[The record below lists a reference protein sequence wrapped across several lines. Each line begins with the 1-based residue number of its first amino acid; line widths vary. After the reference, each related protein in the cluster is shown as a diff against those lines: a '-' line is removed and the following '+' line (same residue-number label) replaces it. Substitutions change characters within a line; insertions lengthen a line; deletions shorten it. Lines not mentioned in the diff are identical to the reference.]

1 MNGFVFF
8 FYIYCY
14 HKKANLK
21 YIYVYIFRDP
31 GNRCCAQATKRV
43 AGQGIDRNLNVTG
56 YKVTVGGHG
65 NCSSLVRSILNTRRT
80 H

>member
-8 FYIYCY
+8 FYIYGY

-21 YIYVYIFRDP
+21 YIYVDIFRDP

-43 AGQGIDRNLNVTG
+43 TGKGINKFKCHKTEGDCGWAWKLFPSRKEHT
-56 YKVTVGGHG
+56 
-65 NCSSLVRSILNTRRT
+65 
-80 H
+80 